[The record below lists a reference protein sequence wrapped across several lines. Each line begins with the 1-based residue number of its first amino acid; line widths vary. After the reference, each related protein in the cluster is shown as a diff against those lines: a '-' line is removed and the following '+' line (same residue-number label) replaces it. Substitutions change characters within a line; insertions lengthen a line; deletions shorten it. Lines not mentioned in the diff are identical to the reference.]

1 MGVLGIYEIEE
12 IGDFSLTGFRSQTG
26 RTVGVLGRKRFKSS
40 QLEVFR
46 VSEIKE
52 IWFLAGAIFRVP
64 QAEGN

>member
-1 MGVLGIYEIEE
+1 M
-12 IGDFSLTGFRSQTG
+12 
-26 RTVGVLGRKRFKSS
+26 GRKRFKSS

-52 IWFLAGAIFRVP
+52 IWFLVGAIFRVP